1 MTFPAPDVKSFVSLK
16 QVETVVEFA
25 SDDEGHQAY
34 FPGSVGSEKEP
45 RSYCCP
51 RRPKCGANLR
61 GFLEGRIRGI
71 QEERPQIPPAFP
83 LPPEEGRLTAIT
95 SEPAMPL
102 GGKERMHSKGN
113 E

>member
-1 MTFPAPDVKSFVSLK
+1 MTYPAPDVKSFVSLK

-34 FPGSVGSEKEP
+34 FPGSVGSEKDP

-71 QEERPQIPPAFP
+71 QEERPQIHPALP
-83 LPPEEGRLTAIT
+83 LPPEEGKCLAVANLPLPLTCVA
-95 SEPAMPL
+95 S
-102 GGKERMHSKGN
+102 
-113 E
+113 